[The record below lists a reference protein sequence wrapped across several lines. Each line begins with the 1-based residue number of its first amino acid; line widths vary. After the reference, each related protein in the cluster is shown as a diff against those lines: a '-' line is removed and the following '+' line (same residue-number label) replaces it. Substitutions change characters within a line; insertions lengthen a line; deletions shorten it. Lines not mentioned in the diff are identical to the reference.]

1 MPVARYF
8 VLVGSALAALLL
20 LVSWYCPEAPAIFT
34 DRPQVV
40 TTVAIRIKS
49 ERKWPEKIEFDTSQP
64 TIVPPADEVSPVAAP
79 PAPLPPKDTTGKPR
93 LEGLAQLSPDTRL
106 SATRHRAV
114 QIKRRLARTSR
125 SNRVAKVP
133 VADRLARL
141 DAGEACC
148 RSGWANNWQAGSNA
162 TSRKYAAPSWSTGW
176 LALSQR

>member
-49 ERKWPEKIEFDTSQP
+49 ERKWPGKIEFDTSQT

-114 QIKRRLARTSR
+114 QIRRRLARASR

-133 VADRLARL
+133 VADRPARL

-148 RSGWANNWQAGSNA
+148 RSGWANHWQASPSA
-162 TSRKYAAPSWSTGW
+162 MSRKHAAPLWSTGW